1 MVTTGGAMAGREE
14 GSGVIKAK
22 IFGQEISA
30 PAKTSNIL
38 ILIFLCAASGFG
50 WKHHNDSMEWNQKIY
65 DATLKNTKAMV
76 AMTYV
81 LTLSQERREKLNLE
95 MPDEV
100 RQMQRH
106 REQ

>member
-1 MVTTGGAMAGREE
+1 
-14 GSGVIKAK
+14 
-22 IFGQEISA
+22 
-30 PAKTSNIL
+30 
-38 ILIFLCAASGFG
+38 
-50 WKHHNDSMEWNQKIY
+50 MEWNQKIY